1 MFKFTP
7 RQNTT
12 ASDEHLKLLLE
23 QREISIADPRI
34 LSDPT
39 LWKKIIQPSS
49 VDVRLGKTA
58 WQMEGSVRPKEY
70 ETIERLVQEYGVKEI
85 DLQNG
90 ADFVQGKTY
99 IASLQETANLPS
111 FAHLR
116 SNPKSST
123 GRVDTQARLL
133 ADCNPQYESIS
144 GPYAGKMYLEIVPN
158 SFDLVLRTGDA
169 LNQTRYSTGNP
180 IMTDDEIYSVLM
192 TSPLI
197 YSKNGAPISPGK
209 VKINAGIV
217 LTADLDG
224 EHTNSNIIAYRAKKD
239 CQQRINFQDVGG
251 HLLHK
256 YFDPIEKPHNKEL
269 KLVPGY
275 FYLLSTNEAV
285 CLPPAYAAELSQ
297 FDHRAGNVTWHYA
310 GFFDPGW
317 GYFTGEEKQG
327 NTITLEVRVHN
338 KAEIIR
344 HGQPIGVMKMERM
357 SSSPLYPYGTKRNSN
372 YSRQIG
378 VRPGKHFVDK

>member
-1 MFKFTP
+1 MLKFTL

-12 ASDEHLKLLLE
+12 ASDEHLQLLLG
-23 QREISIADPRI
+23 QGEISLADPSI
-34 LSDPT
+34 LSDPS

-49 VDVRLGKTA
+49 VDLRLGKTA
-58 WQMEGSVRPKEY
+58 WQMESSVRPMRQ
-70 ETIERLVQEYGVKEI
+70 ETIEQLVQEYGLKEI
-85 DLQNG
+85 DIQNG

-99 IASLQETANLPS
+99 IASLQETAEIPY
-111 FAHLR
+111 FVHLR

-123 GRVDTQARLL
+123 GRNDAQARLL
-133 ADCNPQYESIS
+133 ADFNPHYESIT
-144 GPYAGKMYLEIVPN
+144 GLYTGKMYLEIVPN
-158 SFDLVLRTGDA
+158 SFDLILRSGDA
-169 LNQTRYSTGNP
+169 LNQVRYSLGNP
-180 IMTDDEIYSVLM
+180 VMNDDEIYSVLM
-192 TSPLI
+192 VSSLI
-197 YSKNGAPISPGK
+197 YTKGGKPILADK
-209 VKINAGIV
+209 VKVDSGIV

-224 EHTNSNIIAYRAKKD
+224 ENTNSIIVAYRAKKN
-239 CQQRINFQDVGG
+239 CQFSIDFQAVGK
-251 HLLHK
+251 HSLYK
-256 YFDPIEKPHNKEL
+256 YFDAIENPKNKEL
-269 KLVPGY
+269 KLEPGY

-317 GYFTGEEKQG
+317 GYFSGEEKQG

-357 SSSPLYPYGTKRNSN
+357 SSPPLYSYGQARGSN
-372 YSRQIG
+372 YARQIG
-378 VRPGKHFVDK
+378 VRYGKHFTDA